1 MKIAAPRVPLDS
13 TPVKALLS
21 VHGNA
26 FEPEYVN
33 RIEEVS
39 RKGWGATFWGKDSTT
54 NWFHMP
60 FSAPNGLASGGPKL
74 SRVFLY
80 FHNTSRSPIS
90 SVHLYDGAKLIKAF
104 DNLGSF
110 GEHASKPDNF
120 NTFRLDKPVE
130 LKYGLGISV
139 NVAFP
144 ADPSEK
150 PQRWILFTS
159 ATAEF
164 RE

>member
-1 MKIAAPRVPLDS
+1 MKIAASRVPLDS
-13 TPVKALLS
+13 PIKALVS

-26 FEPEYVN
+26 FEPEYLT
-33 RIEEVS
+33 RIEEIS

-54 NWFHMP
+54 NWFH
-60 FSAPNGLASGGPKL
+60 APLSVPSQLDGANLKL
-74 SRVFLY
+74 SRLY
-80 FHNTSRSPIS
+80 LFFHNTSRSPIL
-90 SVHLYDGAKLIKAF
+90 SVHLYAGAKLIQAF
-104 DNLGSF
+104 NNLGSF
-110 GEHASKPDNF
+110 GEHASRPDNF

-130 LKYGLGISV
+130 LKHGLGISV

-150 PQRWILFTS
+150 PPRWILFTS